1 MIKIDL
7 KNYLKSIVNFNNQEL
22 EEGIDFFAKNVLKKG
37 EYYLEQGQQA
47 RRISFVEK
55 GLFRLFYHLDG
66 EEKIMLF
73 FSEGQLMTDYFG
85 FLTNTP
91 SIRPI
96 QALED
101 SLIYSIEKE
110 QLTKLYDQ
118 SKNWERLGRKLSE
131 SAYVTSVL
139 RANRLLHDDYQTRV
153 NTFLQENQSLIQRI
167 PQYMIASYLHMTPE
181 TLSRV
186 KRNLM
191 DSKNPR
197 VTIHPIP

>member
-1 MIKIDL
+1 
-7 KNYLKSIVNFNNQEL
+7 
-22 EEGIDFFAKNVLKKG
+22 
-37 EYYLEQGQQA
+37 
-47 RRISFVEK
+47 
-55 GLFRLFYHLDG
+55 
-66 EEKIMLF
+66 MLF

-153 NTFLQENQSLIQRI
+153 NTFIQENQSLIQRI